1 MQLLITFARSYPMR
15 SSITLVALLFAG
27 LAEGFGIVALLP
39 ILNLVLKPEAG
50 LKAVGDAG
58 GSNIITTLEHIMRSI
73 LGKMDFTH
81 SVAVLLAFFVACIV
95 LKCLMV
101 LYANRHV
108 GYTVA
113 HIATDLR
120 LKLLRALF
128 VSRWEYFIRQPI
140 GRLTNAVAT
149 EANRSA
155 AAFLS
160 GTKMA
165 AIVIEGI
172 VYMVLAL
179 LVSWKVTLA
188 AIAVGFIILYVLRRL
203 VQKTRRAGKRQTKL
217 LQSLLA
223 NMTDS
228 LQSIK
233 PLKAMAREDS
243 ADSVLKTKTRR
254 LNRALQKQVYS
265 KEALKASQEPLLTG
279 FLVVGLY
286 MALIYWKLPLATL
299 MVTIYLVGRV
309 VKQMQKV
316 QAEYQNMAT
325 SDSAYW
331 SLLSKI
337 NEAREAREETFGG
350 QPPSLVNSIR
360 LERVSFAYDK
370 RWVLKNA
377 TMTFPAGL
385 FTAVVGPSGAGKTTV
400 ADLVI
405 GLLKPQKGEVWIDN
419 LPLSQVDM
427 RSWRRMIGYVPQE
440 TLLLHDTVLIN
451 VTLGD
456 KDITPND
463 VENALRAAGAWEFV
477 SALEES
483 VNTVV
488 GERGHKLSGGQR
500 QRIAIARA
508 LVHKPKL
515 LILDEATTALDP
527 KNEAAI
533 CATLRKL
540 SGEITVLAISH
551 QAAMLEAA
559 DKAYRL
565 QDGGVVEVA
574 EVQCSAGPNSEKI
587 GPDSDRE
594 LRREII
600 EKNLVK

>member
-1 MQLLITFARSYPMR
+1 MQLLIIFARSYPLR
-15 SSITLVALLFAG
+15 SAITLVALLFAG
-27 LAEGFGIVALLP
+27 LAEGFGIVAVLP
-39 ILNLVLKPEAG
+39 LLNLVLKPEAG
-50 LKAVGDAG
+50 LRAGGDAG
-58 GSNIITTLEHIMRSI
+58 VSNIIATLEQMVHSI
-73 LGKMDFTH
+73 LGKMDLAQ
-81 SVAVLLAFFVACIV
+81 SVAVLLAFFVGTIV
-95 LKCLMV
+95 LKCLLL

-128 VSRWEYFIRQPI
+128 VTRWEYFIRQPI

-155 AAFLS
+155 AAFLN
-160 GTKMA
+160 GAKIA
-165 AIVIEGI
+165 AIGIEGI
-172 VYMVLAL
+172 VYIVLAL
-179 LVSWKVTLA
+179 LVSWRVTIA
-188 AIAVGFIILYVLRRL
+188 AVGVGFIILYVLRRL

-254 LNRALQKQVYS
+254 LNRTLQKQVYS

-279 FLVVGLY
+279 FLALGLY

-299 MVTIYLVGRV
+299 MVTVYLVGRV

-316 QAEYQNMAT
+316 QAEYQNMAV
-325 SDSAYW
+325 SESAYW

-337 NEAREAREETFGG
+337 SEAREAREETFGG
-350 QPPSLVNSIR
+350 QTPSLVDSIR
-360 LERVSFAYDK
+360 LDQVSFAYDK
-370 RWVLKNA
+370 RRVLKNA
-377 TMTFPAGL
+377 TLTFPAGL
-385 FTAVVGPSGAGKTTV
+385 FTAVIGPSGAGKTTI

-405 GLLKPQKGEVWIDN
+405 GLLRPQKGEVWIDN

-440 TLLLHDTVLIN
+440 TFLLHDTVFIN

-456 KDITPND
+456 KDLTLTD
-463 VENALRAAGAWEFV
+463 VEGALRAAGAWEFV
-477 SALEES
+477 SALEKG
-483 VNTVV
+483 VNSVV

-508 LVHKPKL
+508 IVHKPKL

-533 CATLRKL
+533 CATLRNL
-540 SGEITVLAISH
+540 CGEITILAISH
-551 QAAMLEAA
+551 QPAVLEVA
-559 DKAYRL
+559 DQAYRL
-565 QDGGVVEVA
+565 KDGVAVPVSIGSTTGQDGEETDA
-574 EVQCSAGPNSEKI
+574 E
-587 GPDSDRE
+587 PDGQ
-594 LRREII
+594 LQAAVPG
-600 EKNLVK
+600 KV

>member
-1 MQLLITFARSYPMR
+1 MQLLITFARSYPLR
-15 SSITLVALLFAG
+15 SAITLVALLFAG
-27 LAEGFGIVALLP
+27 LAEGFGIVAVLP
-39 ILNLVLKPEAG
+39 LLNLVLKPEAG
-50 LKAVGDAG
+50 LMAG
-58 GSNIITTLEHIMRSI
+58 GNAGASNIIATLEQMVHSI
-73 LGKMDFTH
+73 LGKMDMAH
-81 SVAVLLAFFVACIV
+81 SVAVLLAFFVGTIV
-95 LKCLMV
+95 LKCLLV

-128 VSRWEYFIRQPI
+128 VTRWEYFIRQPI

-160 GTKMA
+160 GAKIA

-172 VYMVLAL
+172 VYIALAL

-188 AIAVGFIILYVLRRL
+188 AVGVGFIILYVLRRL

-254 LNRALQKQVYS
+254 LNRTLQKQVYS

-279 FLVVGLY
+279 FLALGLY

-299 MVTIYLVGRV
+299 MVTVYLVGRV

-316 QAEYQNMAT
+316 QAEYQNMAV

-331 SLLSKI
+331 SLLNKI
-337 NEAREAREETFGG
+337 NEAREAREETSGG
-350 QPPSLVNSIR
+350 QQPSLVHSIR
-360 LERVSFAYDK
+360 LDKVSFAYDK
-370 RWVLKNA
+370 RLVLKNA
-377 TMTFPAGL
+377 TLTFPAGL
-385 FTAVVGPSGAGKTTV
+385 FTAVVGPSGVGKTTV

-405 GLLKPQKGEVWIDN
+405 GLLRPQKGEVWIDD
-419 LPLSQVDM
+419 LMLSQVDI

-440 TLLLHDTVLIN
+440 TLLLHDTVFIN

-456 KDITPND
+456 NDITPAD
-463 VENALRAAGAWEFV
+463 VESALRSAGAWKFV
-477 SALEES
+477 SDLPKGVHS
-483 VNTVV
+483 IV
-488 GERGHKLSGGQR
+488 GERGHRLSGGQR

-527 KNEAAI
+527 ENETAI
-533 CATLRKL
+533 CTSLREL
-540 SGEITVLAISH
+540 RGEITILAISH
-551 QAAMLEAA
+551 QPAVLEVA
-559 DKAYRL
+559 DQAYRL
-565 QDGGVVEVA
+565 EGGMAVLTGIGSKTDENPERDSVELGG
-574 EVQCSAGPNSEKI
+574 ESEMATDFGKI
-587 GPDSDRE
+587 
-594 LRREII
+594 
-600 EKNLVK
+600 N

>member
-1 MQLLITFARSYPMR
+1 MQLLIIFARSYPLR
-15 SSITLVALLFAG
+15 SAITLVALLFAG
-27 LAEGFGIVALLP
+27 LAEGFGIVAVLP
-39 ILNLVLKPEAG
+39 LLNLVLKPEAG
-50 LKAVGDAG
+50 LRAGGDAG
-58 GSNIITTLEHIMRSI
+58 VSNIIATLEQMVHSI
-73 LGKMDFTH
+73 LGKMDLAQ
-81 SVAVLLAFFVACIV
+81 SVAVLLAFFVGTIV
-95 LKCLMV
+95 LKCLLL

-128 VSRWEYFIRQPI
+128 VTRWEYFIRQPI

-155 AAFLS
+155 AAFLN
-160 GTKMA
+160 GAKIA
-165 AIVIEGI
+165 AIGIEGI
-172 VYMVLAL
+172 VYIVLAL
-179 LVSWKVTLA
+179 LVSWRVTIA
-188 AIAVGFIILYVLRRL
+188 AVGVGFIILYVLRRL

-254 LNRALQKQVYS
+254 LNRTLQKQVYS

-279 FLVVGLY
+279 FLALGLY
-286 MALIYWKLPLATL
+286 LALIYWKLPLATL
-299 MVTIYLVGRV
+299 MVTVYLVGRV

-316 QAEYQNMAT
+316 QAEYQNMAV
-325 SDSAYW
+325 SESAYW

-337 NEAREAREETFGG
+337 SEAREAREETFGG
-350 QPPSLVNSIR
+350 QTPSLVDSIR
-360 LERVSFAYDK
+360 LDQVSFAYDK
-370 RWVLKNA
+370 RRVLKNA
-377 TMTFPAGL
+377 TLTFPAGL
-385 FTAVVGPSGAGKTTV
+385 FTAVIGPSGAGKTTI

-405 GLLKPQKGEVWIDN
+405 GLLRPQKGEVWIDN

-440 TLLLHDTVLIN
+440 TFLLHDTVFIN

-456 KDITPND
+456 KDLTLTD
-463 VENALRAAGAWEFV
+463 VEGALRAAGAWEFV
-477 SALEES
+477 SALEKG
-483 VNTVV
+483 VNSVV

-508 LVHKPKL
+508 IVHKPKL

-533 CATLRKL
+533 CATLRNL
-540 SGEITVLAISH
+540 CGEITILAISH
-551 QAAMLEAA
+551 QPAVLEVA
-559 DKAYRL
+559 DQAYRL
-565 QDGGVVEVA
+565 KDGVAVPVSIGSTTGQDGEETDA
-574 EVQCSAGPNSEKI
+574 E
-587 GPDSDRE
+587 PDGQ
-594 LRREII
+594 LQAAVPG
-600 EKNLVK
+600 KV

>member
-1 MQLLITFARSYPMR
+1 MRLFITFVRNYPLRST
-15 SSITLVALLFAG
+15 ITLVALLFAG
-27 LAEGFGIVALLP
+27 LAEGFGIVVLLP
-39 ILNLVLKPEAG
+39 LLNLVLKPEAA
-50 LKAVGDAG
+50 LRLG
-58 GSNIITTLEHIMRSI
+58 GSAGASNVLITIEQMVRSM
-73 LGKMDFTH
+73 LGKMDLAH
-81 SVAVLLAFFVACIV
+81 SVAVLLVFFVATIV
-95 LKCLMV
+95 LKCLLV

-128 VSRWEYFIRQPI
+128 VTRWEYFIRQPI

-149 EANRSA
+149 EANRSS

-160 GTKMA
+160 GAKIA
-165 AIVIEGI
+165 ALVIEGI
-172 VYMVLAL
+172 VYIVLAL

-188 AIAVGFIILYVLRRL
+188 SIGVGFIILFVLRRL
-203 VQKTRRAGKRQTKL
+203 VQKTRRAGKHQTKL

-223 NMTDS
+223 NMTDI

-243 ADSVLKTKTRR
+243 ADSVLRKKTRR
-254 LNRALQKQVYS
+254 LNRTLQKQVYS

-279 FLVVGLY
+279 FLALGLY
-286 MALIYWKLPLATL
+286 LALIYWKLPLATL
-299 MVTIYLVGRV
+299 LVTIYLVGRV

-316 QAEYQNMAT
+316 QTEYQNMVV

-331 SLLSKI
+331 SIISKI
-337 NEAREAREETFGG
+337 KEAQEAREETFGG

-360 LERVSFAYDK
+360 LDQVSFAYDK
-370 RWVLKNA
+370 RWVLKNV
-377 TMTFPAGL
+377 TMKFPAGL

-405 GLLKPQKGEVWIDN
+405 GLLQPQKGEVWIDD
-419 LPLSQVDM
+419 LPLAQADV
-427 RSWRRMIGYVPQE
+427 RNWRRMIGYVPQE

-456 KDITPND
+456 EDLTDTD
-463 VENALRAAGAWEFV
+463 VESALRAAGAWEFV
-477 SALEES
+477 SDLPQGVHS
-483 VNTVV
+483 IV
-488 GERGHKLSGGQR
+488 GERGYRLSGGQR

-508 LVHKPKL
+508 LVHRPKL

-527 KNEAAI
+527 ENEAAI

-551 QAAMLEAA
+551 QTAVLEAA
-559 DKAYRL
+559 DQAYRL
-565 QDGGVVEVA
+565 QDGGVVQVA
-574 EVQCSAGPNSEKI
+574 DVKSSAGLGIEKI
-587 GPDSDRE
+587 EPSCDRE
-594 LRREII
+594 LQMEPV
-600 EKNLVK
+600 EQNWDK

>member
-1 MQLLITFARSYPMR
+1 MQILITFARSYPLR
-15 SSITLVALLFAG
+15 SAITLVALLFAG
-27 LAEGFGIVALLP
+27 LAEGFGIVAVLP
-39 ILNLVLKPEAG
+39 LLNLVLKPEEG
-50 LKAVGDAG
+50 LGVGGDAG
-58 GSNIITTLEHIMRSI
+58 AFNIVKAIEHIARSI
-73 LGKMDFTH
+73 LGKMDLTH
-81 SVAVLLAFFVACIV
+81 SVAMLLAFFVACIV
-95 LKCLMV
+95 LKCLLV

-108 GYTVA
+108 GFTVA

-128 VSRWEYFIRQPI
+128 VSRWKYFIRQPI

-149 EANRSA
+149 EANRSSV
-155 AAFLS
+155 AFLS
-160 GTKMA
+160 GAKIA

-172 VYMVLAL
+172 VYIVLAL

-188 AIAVGFIILYVLRRL
+188 AVIVGLIILYVLRRL
-203 VQKTRRAGKRQTKL
+203 VQKTRRAGKRQTEL
-217 LQSLLA
+217 LQSLLS
-223 NMTDS
+223 NMTDT

-279 FLVVGLY
+279 FLALGLY

-299 MVTIYLVGRV
+299 MVSGYLVGRV
-309 VKQMQKV
+309 IKQMQKV
-316 QAEYQNMAT
+316 QAEYQNMVVY
-325 SDSAYW
+325 DSAYW

-337 NEAREAREETFGG
+337 KEAREAREETLGG
-350 QPPSLVNSIR
+350 QPPSLAHSIR
-360 LERVSFAYDK
+360 LDQVSFAYDK
-370 RWVLKNA
+370 HWVLKNA
-377 TMTFPAGL
+377 TLTFPAGL

-405 GLLKPQKGEVWIDN
+405 GLLRPQKGEVWIDN
-419 LPLSQVDM
+419 LKLSQIDM

-456 KDITPND
+456 EDLTPTD
-463 VENALRAAGAWEFV
+463 VEDALRAAGAWEFV
-477 SALEES
+477 TDLPEGVHSI
-483 VNTVV
+483 V
-488 GERGHKLSGGQR
+488 GERGHRLSGGQR

-540 SGEITVLAISH
+540 RGEITILAISH
-551 QAAMLEAA
+551 QPAVLEAA
-559 DKAYRL
+559 DQAYRL
-565 QDGGVVEVA
+565 QGSSAVPVGVDSQTDEEPQRAGVKSGRESEV
-574 EVQCSAGPNSEKI
+574 SIGSGKI
-587 GPDSDRE
+587 F
-594 LRREII
+594 
-600 EKNLVK
+600 N

>member
-1 MQLLITFARSYPMR
+1 MQILITFARSYPLR
-15 SSITLVALLFAG
+15 SAITLVALLFAG
-27 LAEGFGIVALLP
+27 LAEGFGIVAVLP
-39 ILNLVLKPEAG
+39 LLNLVLKPEEG
-50 LKAVGDAG
+50 LGVGGDAG
-58 GSNIITTLEHIMRSI
+58 AFNIVKAIEHIARSI
-73 LGKMDFTH
+73 LGKMDLTH
-81 SVAVLLAFFVACIV
+81 SVAMLLAFFVACIV
-95 LKCLMV
+95 LKCLLV

-108 GYTVA
+108 GFTVA

-149 EANRSA
+149 EANRSSV
-155 AAFLS
+155 AFLS
-160 GTKMA
+160 GAKIA

-172 VYMVLAL
+172 VYIVLAL
-179 LVSWKVTLA
+179 LVSWKVTFA
-188 AIAVGFIILYVLRRL
+188 AVIVGLIILYVLRRL
-203 VQKTRRAGKRQTKL
+203 VQKTRRAGKRQTEL
-217 LQSLLA
+217 LQSLLS
-223 NMTDS
+223 NMTDT

-279 FLVVGLY
+279 FLALGLY
-286 MALIYWKLPLATL
+286 MALVYWKLPLATL
-299 MVTIYLVGRV
+299 MVSGYLVGRV

-316 QAEYQNMAT
+316 QSEYQNMVVY
-325 SDSAYW
+325 DSAYW

-337 NEAREAREETFGG
+337 KEAREAREETLGG
-350 QPPSLVNSIR
+350 QPPSLAHSIR
-360 LERVSFAYDK
+360 LDQVSFAYDK
-370 RWVLKNA
+370 HWVLKNA
-377 TMTFPAGL
+377 TLTFPAGL

-405 GLLKPQKGEVWIDN
+405 GLLRPQKGEVWIDN
-419 LPLSQVDM
+419 LKLSQIDM

-456 KDITPND
+456 EDLTPTD
-463 VENALRAAGAWEFV
+463 VEDALRAAGAWEFV
-477 SALEES
+477 TDLPEGVHSI
-483 VNTVV
+483 V
-488 GERGHKLSGGQR
+488 GERGHRLSGGQR

-540 SGEITVLAISH
+540 RGEITILAISH
-551 QAAMLEAA
+551 QPAVLEAA
-559 DKAYRL
+559 DQAYRL
-565 QDGGVVEVA
+565 QGSSAVPVGVDSQTDEEPQRAGVKSGRESEV
-574 EVQCSAGPNSEKI
+574 SIGSGKI
-587 GPDSDRE
+587 F
-594 LRREII
+594 
-600 EKNLVK
+600 N

>member
-1 MQLLITFARSYPMR
+1 MKLLITFARSYPLR
-15 SSITLVALLFAG
+15 SAITLVALLFAG
-27 LAEGFGIVALLP
+27 VAEGFGIAAVLP
-39 ILNLVLKPEAG
+39 LLNLVLKPEAG
-50 LKAVGDAG
+50 LGIMGEKGA
-58 GSNIITTLEHIMRSI
+58 SSILITLEKMVQSI
-73 LGKMDFTH
+73 LGSLDLAH
-81 SVAVLLAFFVACIV
+81 SVAVLLAFFLASIV
-95 LKCLMV
+95 LKCLLA
-101 LYANRHV
+101 LYANRQV

-128 VSRWEYFIRQPI
+128 ATRWEYFIRQPI

-155 AAFLS
+155 AAFLN
-160 GTKMA
+160 GAKMA
-165 AIVIEGI
+165 TITIEGI

-179 LVSWKVTLA
+179 LVSWQVTVA
-188 AIAVGFIILYVLRRL
+188 AAGVGLIILYSVRKLVRKARRS
-203 VQKTRRAGKRQTKL
+203 GERQTKL
-217 LQSLLA
+217 LQSLLV

-243 ADSVLKTKTRR
+243 ADSVLITKTRR
-254 LNRALQKQVYS
+254 LNRALQKQVFS

-279 FLVVGLY
+279 FLALGLFL
-286 MALIYWKLPLATL
+286 ALVYLKLQLATL
-299 MVTIYLVGRV
+299 MITIFFVGRV

-316 QAEYQNMAT
+316 QAEYQNMAV
-325 SDSAYW
+325 SESAYW
-331 SLLSKI
+331 SLISKVT
-337 NEAREAREETFGG
+337 EAEEAREETFGG
-350 QPPSLVNSIR
+350 QSPSLVDSIR
-360 LERVSFAYDK
+360 LDQVSFAYDK

-377 TMTFPAGL
+377 TLTFPAGL

-405 GLLKPQKGEVWIDN
+405 GLLQPQKGEVWIDN
-419 LPLSQVDM
+419 LTLRQIDM

-440 TLLLHDTVLIN
+440 TLLLHDTVFIN

-456 KDITPND
+456 KDLSTSD
-463 VENALRAAGAWEFV
+463 VEDALRAAGAWEFV
-477 SALEES
+477 STLEKGLDS
-483 VNTVV
+483 VV

-527 KNEAAI
+527 ANEAAI

-540 SGEITVLAISH
+540 SGEITILAISH
-551 QAAMLEAA
+551 QPAILEVA
-559 DKAYRL
+559 DQAYRL
-565 QDGGVVEVA
+565 KDGAAVLVNVRSKTDEDPK
-574 EVQCSAGPNSEKI
+574 SAGVESCEESELAT
-587 GPDSDRE
+587 DSG
-594 LRREII
+594 
-600 EKNLVK
+600 KSY

>member
-1 MQLLITFARSYPMR
+1 MQLLLTFARSYPLK
-15 SSITLVALLFAG
+15 SVITMLALLFAG
-27 LAEGFGIVALLP
+27 LAEGFGIAAVLP
-39 ILNLVLKPEAG
+39 LLNLVLKPEAG
-50 LKAVGDAG
+50 LKAAG
-58 GSNIITTLEHIMRSI
+58 EAGASNIVTAFEQMMRSI
-73 LGKMDFTH
+73 LGSMSLAE
-81 SVAVLLAFFVACIV
+81 SVAVLLAFFLTSIM
-95 LKCLMV
+95 LKCVLV
-101 LYANRHV
+101 LYANRQV

-128 VSRWEYFIRQPI
+128 VTRWEYFIRQPI

-155 AAFLS
+155 AAFLNGAKIAS
-160 GTKMA
+160 
-165 AIVIEGI
+165 IVIEGV
-172 VYMVLAL
+172 VYLVLAL
-179 LVSWKVTLA
+179 LVSWKVTFA
-188 AIAVGFIILYVLRRL
+188 AIGVGIIILYVLRGL
-203 VQKTRRAGKRQTKL
+203 VQKARRAGKRQTKL

-243 ADSVLKTKTRR
+243 ADSVLKTKTRQ
-254 LNRALQKQVYS
+254 LNKALQTQVFS

-279 FLVVGLY
+279 FLAIGLY
-286 MALIYWKLPLATL
+286 VALIYWKLPLATL
-299 MVTIYLVGRV
+299 MITVYLVGRV

-316 QAEYQNMAT
+316 QAEYQNMAV

-331 SLLSKI
+331 SLLTKI
-337 NEAREAREETFGG
+337 KEAREAREETFGG
-350 QPPSLVNSIR
+350 QAPSLVDSIR
-360 LERVSFAYDK
+360 LDQVSFAYEK

-377 TMTFPAGL
+377 TLTFPAGL

-405 GLLKPQKGEVWIDN
+405 GLLQPQKGKIWIDN
-419 LPLSQVDM
+419 QTLQQIDL
-427 RSWRRMIGYVPQE
+427 RCWRRMIGYVPQE

-456 KDITPND
+456 EDLTATD

-477 SALEES
+477 SDLPQGVHS
-483 VNTVV
+483 IV
-488 GERGHKLSGGQR
+488 GERGHRLSGGQR

-508 LVHKPKL
+508 VVHKPKL

-527 KNEAAI
+527 KSEAAI

-540 SGEITVLAISH
+540 RGEITILAISH
-551 QAAMLEAA
+551 QPAVLEAA
-559 DKAYRL
+559 DQAYCL
-565 QDGGVVEVA
+565 QDGAAVSVDVCSKANKDPEKPNAESASASEVV
-574 EVQCSAGPNSEKI
+574 AGS
-587 GPDSDRE
+587 GSRY
-594 LRREII
+594 
-600 EKNLVK
+600 

>member
-1 MQLLITFARSYPMR
+1 MQLLITFARSYPLR
-15 SSITLVALLFAG
+15 SAITLVALLFAG
-27 LAEGFGIVALLP
+27 LAEGFGIVAILP
-39 ILNLVLKPEAG
+39 LLNLVLKPEAG
-50 LKAVGDAG
+50 MKAG
-58 GSNIITTLEHIMRSI
+58 GGAGASNVIATLERIVHSI
-73 LGKMDFTH
+73 LGKMDLTQ

-95 LKCLMV
+95 IKCLLL

-149 EANRSA
+149 EAGRSA
-155 AAFLS
+155 TAFLS
-160 GTKMA
+160 GAKMA
-165 AIVIEGI
+165 AILIEGI
-172 VYMVLAL
+172 VYIVLAL

-188 AIAVGFIILYVLRRL
+188 AVGVGFIILYVLRRL

-243 ADSVLKTKTRR
+243 ADSVLKTKTER
-254 LNRALQKQVYS
+254 LNRTLQKQVYS

-279 FLVVGLY
+279 FLALGLY
-286 MALIYWKLPLATL
+286 LALIYWKLPLGTL
-299 MVTIYLVGRV
+299 MVTVYLVGRV

-316 QAEYQNMAT
+316 QTEYQNMAV

-337 NEAREAREETFGG
+337 NEARDAREETSGG
-350 QPPSLVNSIR
+350 QKPSLVHSIR
-360 LERVSFAYDK
+360 LDKVSFAYDK
-370 RWVLKNA
+370 RFVLKNA
-377 TMTFPAGL
+377 TLTFPAGL
-385 FTAVVGPSGAGKTTV
+385 FTAVVGPSGVGKTTV

-405 GLLKPQKGEVWIDN
+405 GLLRPQKGEVWIDD
-419 LPLSQVDM
+419 LMLSQVDI

-440 TLLLHDTVLIN
+440 TLLLHDTVFIN
-451 VTLGD
+451 VSLGD
-456 KDITPND
+456 KDLTLAD
-463 VENALRAAGAWEFV
+463 VESALRAAGAWKFV
-477 SALEES
+477 SDLPDGVHS
-483 VNTVV
+483 IV
-488 GERGHKLSGGQR
+488 GERGHRLSGGQR

-527 KNEAAI
+527 ENETAI
-533 CATLRKL
+533 CTSLREL
-540 SGEITVLAISH
+540 RGEITILAISH
-551 QAAMLEAA
+551 QPAVLEVA
-559 DKAYRL
+559 DQAYRL
-565 QDGGVVEVA
+565 EGGMAVLTGIRSKTDENPERDGVELGG
-574 EVQCSAGPNSEKI
+574 ESEMATDSGKI
-587 GPDSDRE
+587 
-594 LRREII
+594 
-600 EKNLVK
+600 N